1 MPKATGRELVIKKG
15 SAIIA
20 AIRNKT
26 ISWNGEPIDVT
37 TDDDAGFRTLLDAQG
52 QENIDISGDGI
63 TDADILK
70 DIALDPTAS
79 KLLTDITIAWVDST
93 AIIAGDFKLISYEE
107 TGPYQD
113 SRTFTFSMQSSGL
126 WTYTP

>member
-63 TDADILK
+63 TDADVLK

>member
-15 SAIIA
+15 SAVIA
-20 AIRNKT
+20 AVRNKT

-37 TDDDAGFRTLLDAQG
+37 TDDDDGFRTLLEAQG

-63 TDADILK
+63 TDADVLK

-79 KLLTDITIAWVDST
+79 KLLTDITIAWVDGT

-113 SRTFTFSMQSSGL
+113 ARTFTFSMQSSGL